1 VKTSTLEKTAQ
12 NIAIILVMLFFMLPL
27 FWLFTTAFKFGRE
40 AFAIP
45 PKWIFFEYTLKNF
58 QEVLQ
63 NSQIGLFLTNSI
75 IITTGATL
83 LSLLLGVP
91 AGYAIARSK
100 SVLIN
105 ASSYFF
111 LLLLMIPPIA
121 MLIPFYL
128 LMRDVK
134 LLGTYLALILLD
146 TAFDAS
152 FVVWMMRSYFKDVP
166 QEMEEAALVD
176 GASHLQAFFKI
187 ALPLSVPGIVASAL
201 YCIIFSWNDF
211 LFALMLTS
219 PATKTMPLGILATFS
234 AVEISW
240 GRMAV
245 SEPLL
250 CARADHGC
258 GQRINNR
265 RPPTVDSRKICLRGW
280 QSAVGGRRK
289 VKIYVQPNYYAPNVV
304 RKTGP
309 ARSAR
314 TTHL

>member
-1 VKTSTLEKTAQ
+1 MKTSRFESALRTILVIA
-12 NIAIILVMLFFMLPL
+12 AIIFFMMPI
-27 FWLFTTAFKFGRE
+27 FWLLTTAFKFGRE

-45 PKWIFFEYTLKNF
+45 PKWIFFDFTLKNF
-58 QEVLQ
+58 QDVLQ
-63 NSQIGLFLTNSI
+63 NSNTSRYLMNSI
-75 IITTGATL
+75 IVSAGATT
-83 LSLLLGVP
+83 LSLVLGVP

-105 ASSYFF
+105 SSSYFF

-128 LMRDVK
+128 LMRDLH
-134 LLGTYLALILLD
+134 LLGGYAALIIID
-146 TAFDAS
+146 TVFDAA

-176 GASHLQAFFKI
+176 GASPMQAFLKI
-187 ALPLSVPGIVASAL
+187 ALPLSIPGIVASAL

-219 PATKTMPLGILATFS
+219 PKTKTIPLGILSSFS

-245 SEPLL
+245 MSIFAIIPALIISL
-250 CARADHGC
+250 FL
-258 GQRINNR
+258 NR
-265 RPPTVDSRKICLRGW
+265 
-280 QSAVGGRRK
+280 
-289 VKIYVQPNYYAPNVV
+289 YFVQGLTMGAS
-304 RKTGP
+304 KG
-309 ARSAR
+309 
-314 TTHL
+314 

>member
-1 VKTSTLEKTAQ
+1 MKTSRFESALRTILVIA
-12 NIAIILVMLFFMLPL
+12 AIIFFMMPI
-27 FWLFTTAFKFGRE
+27 FWLITTAFKFGRE

-45 PKWIFFEYTLKNF
+45 PKWIFFDFTLKNF
-58 QEVLQ
+58 QEVLA
-63 NSQIGLFLTNSI
+63 NSNTSRYLMNSI
-75 IITTGATL
+75 IVSAGATT

-105 ASSYFF
+105 SSSYFF

-128 LMRDVK
+128 LMRDLH
-134 LLGTYLALILLD
+134 LLGGYAALIIID
-146 TAFDAS
+146 TVFDAA

-176 GASHLQAFFKI
+176 GASPVQAFLKI
-187 ALPLSVPGIVASAL
+187 ALPLSIPGIVASAL

-219 PATKTMPLGILATFS
+219 PKTKTIPLGILSSFS

-240 GRMAV
+240 GKMAV
-245 SEPLL
+245 MSIFAIIPALIISL
-250 CARADHGC
+250 FL
-258 GQRINNR
+258 NR
-265 RPPTVDSRKICLRGW
+265 
-280 QSAVGGRRK
+280 
-289 VKIYVQPNYYAPNVV
+289 YFVQGLTMGAS
-304 RKTGP
+304 KG
-309 ARSAR
+309 
-314 TTHL
+314 

>member
-1 VKTSTLEKTAQ
+1 MKTSTFEKTAQ
-12 NIAIILVMLFFMLPL
+12 NIAVILVILFFMLPL

-45 PKWIFFEYTLKNF
+45 PKWFIFEYTLKNF
-58 QEVLQ
+58 RDVWQ
-63 NSQIGLFLTNSI
+63 NSQITLFLTNSI
-75 IITTGATL
+75 IISAGATL

-100 SVLIN
+100 SRLIN
-105 ASSYFF
+105 GSSYFF

-128 LMRDVK
+128 LMRDLR
-134 LLGTYLALILLD
+134 LLGTYAAVILLD

-166 QEMEEAALVD
+166 QEMEDAALVD
-176 GASHLQAFFKI
+176 GASHLQAFFRI
-187 ALPLSVPGIVASAL
+187 ALPLSIPGIVASAL

-245 SEPLL
+245 MCIFAMIPAMIISLL
-250 CARADHGC
+250 L
-258 GQRINNR
+258 NR
-265 RPPTVDSRKICLRGW
+265 
-280 QSAVGGRRK
+280 
-289 VKIYVQPNYYAPNVV
+289 YFVQGLTMGAA
-304 RKTGP
+304 KG
-309 ARSAR
+309 
-314 TTHL
+314 

>member
-1 VKTSTLEKTAQ
+1 MKTNTFEKTAQ
-12 NIAIILVMLFFMLPL
+12 NIAIILVIIFFMLPI

-45 PKWIFFEYTLKNF
+45 PKWLIFEYTLKNF
-58 QEVLQ
+58 QEVWQ
-63 NSQIGLFLTNSI
+63 NSQITVFLTNSI
-75 IITTGATL
+75 IISAGATL
-83 LSLLLGVP
+83 LSLVLGVP

-100 SVLIN
+100 SKLIN
-105 ASSYFF
+105 GSSYFF

-128 LMRDVK
+128 LMRDLH
-134 LLGTYLALILLD
+134 LLGTYAAVILLD

-176 GASHLQAFFKI
+176 GASHLQAFFRI

-219 PATKTMPLGILATFS
+219 PATKTMPLGILSTFS
-234 AVEISW
+234 SVEISW

-245 SEPLL
+245 MCIFAMIPAMIISLFL
-250 CARADHGC
+250 
-258 GQRINNR
+258 NR
-265 RPPTVDSRKICLRGW
+265 
-280 QSAVGGRRK
+280 
-289 VKIYVQPNYYAPNVV
+289 YFVQGLTMGAA
-304 RKTGP
+304 KG
-309 ARSAR
+309 
-314 TTHL
+314 